1 MKKQIVIALVLVLV
15 LGIFAGCTGSE
26 KITYKT
32 GIGSITAIDS
42 SKDVSV
48 DATGKDV
55 AGLAQVDTM
64 MAVVTI
70 DSTGKIVKV
79 DIDAQQTKIN
89 FDKTGKITT
98 DKKAEQKTKDEKGTA
113 YGMAKASPIKA
124 EWNTQ
129 VADLEKW
136 MVGKTIEQVKAMK
149 TADKSGKIV
158 TAEPDLT
165 SKVTIGVDEFIA
177 VVEKAVKN
185 AK

>member
-1 MKKQIVIALVLVLV
+1 MKKQIIIALVLVMV

-32 GIGSITAIDS
+32 GIGSITTIDS

-48 DATGKDV
+48 KDGVDV

-70 DSTGKIVKV
+70 DANGKIVKV

-98 DKKAEQKTKDEKGTA
+98 DKTAEQKTKDEKGTA

-129 VADLEKW
+129 VADLENW
-136 MVGKTIEQVKAMK
+136 MVGKTIEQVKSMK
-149 TADKSGKIV
+149 TVDKSGKIV
-158 TAEPDLT
+158 TDEPDIK